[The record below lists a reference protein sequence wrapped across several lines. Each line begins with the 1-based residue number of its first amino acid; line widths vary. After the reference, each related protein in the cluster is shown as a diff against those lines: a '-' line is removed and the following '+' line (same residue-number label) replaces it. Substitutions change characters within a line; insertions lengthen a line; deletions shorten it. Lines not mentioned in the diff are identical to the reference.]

1 MTKII
6 STSDGVK
13 SGLRDAFRKN
23 FNLTQKLVTNDS
35 VKIKF
40 IDNIKN
46 YLGNTISKNIA
57 LLIKKNRII
66 PVECTTDLIKELN
79 SNLKGE
85 AAINPKE
92 YDNVLGFYTGR
103 QNRLYIL
110 TDNIQRLIGSNSKSI
125 CEVMIHELQHMCCY
139 NFLNQFIDLW
149 KNELY
154 NFYAYFLALLYKAY
168 TNGFKALWNSLSGN
182 DKDVIVR
189 LLDPDNGVKY
199 LVHYL
204 IYNFEYLYCCAG
216 SSISVN
222 DCKAIGDK
230 YSAVLINNGCSE
242 STSSRISSDIK
253 KMAYDIFSGKI
264 GSTYKNGSNLTIIN
278 CFREAYLKIFK
289 KDPWTNG
296 TLIYQELIFPSEIVC
311 ISSQYFI
318 KNAKYYKFLNQL

>member
-6 STSDGVK
+6 STSAGVL
-13 SGLRDAFRKN
+13 SGLHDAFRKN

-40 IDNIKN
+40 IDNIRN
-46 YLGNTISKNIA
+46 YLGNTISKIIEK
-57 LLIKKNRII
+57 LIKKNKIV

-85 AAINPKE
+85 ASINPKE
-92 YDNVLGFYTGR
+92 YTNVLGFYTGR

-110 TDNIQRLIGSNSKSI
+110 TDNIQRLIGSDSKSI
-125 CEVMIHELQHMCCY
+125 CEVTIHELQHMCCY
-139 NFLNQFIDLW
+139 NFLSQFIDLW

-168 TNGFKALWNSLSGN
+168 TNGFRSLWNSLSGN
-182 DKDVIVR
+182 DRDVINK

-216 SSISVN
+216 STISVN

-242 STSSRISSDIK
+242 STSNSISADIK

-264 GSTYKNGSNLTIIN
+264 GSTYKSSSNLTIIN
-278 CFREAYLKIFK
+278 CFREAYIKIFN
-289 KDPWTNG
+289 KDPWKNG
-296 TLIYQELIFPSEIVC
+296 TLVYQELIFPSEIVC
-311 ISSQYFI
+311 ISSQYYI
-318 KNAKYYKFLNQL
+318 KNSKYYKFLNSL